1 MHRRPFTTVSIALA
15 IPAVLAAGLMLTG
28 CGDTSG
34 GTAPTEPTAT
44 SAAPDS
50 TASPGDSS
58 STADESPQTTPS
70 HPDLREFVPDIAP
83 QEAADAALHAAPGDL
98 QSIELT
104 PRRSGLVYRVE
115 IITATEE
122 VDVDVD
128 AADGSVLG
136 QRPERIEHDEVPDP
150 AISLSDVVPV
160 AEAMVSATAEI
171 DEPVGSWKLG
181 FSDGRLVYQFEFAS
195 TDREAVV
202 DAFTGQLFDI
212 DD

>member
-1 MHRRPFTTVSIALA
+1 MHRRPFTSISIALA
-15 IPAVLAAGLMLTG
+15 IPAVLAAGLMLSG
-28 CGDTSG
+28 CGDSSG
-34 GTAPTEPTAT
+34 DAAPTEPTAT
-44 SAAPDS
+44 SPAPDTTS
-50 TASPGDSS
+50 SP
-58 STADESPQTTPS
+58 TADESQQTAPS

-104 PRRSGLVYRVE
+104 PRQSGLVYRVE
-115 IITATEE
+115 IVTATEE

-128 AADGSVLG
+128 AADGSVLD
-136 QRPERIEHDEVPDP
+136 QRTERVEHDDVPDP

-160 AEAMVSATAEI
+160 AEAMIAATDEI
-171 DEPVGSWKLG
+171 DEPVGIWKLG

-202 DAFTGQLFDI
+202 DAFTGQLVDI

>member
-1 MHRRPFTTVSIALA
+1 MHRRPFTSISIALA
-15 IPAVLAAGLMLTG
+15 IPAVLAAGLMLSG
-28 CGDTSG
+28 CGDSSG
-34 GTAPTEPTAT
+34 DAAPAEPTAT
-44 SAAPDS
+44 SPAPDTTS
-50 TASPGDSS
+50 SP
-58 STADESPQTTPS
+58 TADESQQTTPS

-104 PRRSGLVYRVE
+104 PRQSGLVYRVE
-115 IITATEE
+115 IVTATEE

-128 AADGSVLG
+128 AADGSVLD
-136 QRPERIEHDEVPDP
+136 QRTERVEHDDVPDP

-160 AEAMVSATAEI
+160 AEAMIAATDEI

-202 DAFTGQLFDI
+202 DAFTGQLVDI